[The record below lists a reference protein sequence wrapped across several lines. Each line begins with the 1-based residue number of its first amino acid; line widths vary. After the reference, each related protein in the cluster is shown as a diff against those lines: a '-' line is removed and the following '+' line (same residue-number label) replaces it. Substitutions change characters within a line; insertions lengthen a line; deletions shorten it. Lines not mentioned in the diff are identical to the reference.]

1 MDETTIITGACRYCG
16 QLHQTTGVTQEEAD
30 RIATQACQCDG
41 ARKEKRIRDVIR
53 DAKERAE
60 DLLGEGGALDGFVPI
75 EDGRVRDFIY
85 AAIELIAIGE
95 LNSTAMQI
103 SGRGAV
109 KVKSS
114 GVGGVK
120 IERSRTLKRSEETV

>member
-1 MDETTIITGACRYCG
+1 MENEIITGACRFCG
-16 QLHQTTGVTQEEAD
+16 QTHQTTGVTQEEAD

-75 EDGRVRDFIY
+75 EDSGVRDLIN

-95 LNSTAMQI
+95 LNSAAMQI
-103 SGRGAV
+103 NGRGAV

-120 IERSRTLKRSEETV
+120 IERTRTLRRSEETV

>member
-1 MDETTIITGACRYCG
+1 MENEIITGACRYCG

-53 DAKERAE
+53 DAREKAD
-60 DLLGEGGALDGFVPI
+60 DLLGE
-75 EDGRVRDFIY
+75 
-85 AAIELIAIGE
+85 IGE
-95 LNSTAMQI
+95 QEGFIQVENEGVRGLINDAITLVAYGELREASLQI
-103 SGRGAV
+103 IGRGVV

-114 GVGGVK
+114 GIGGVK
-120 IERSRTLKRSEETV
+120 IERTRTLKRSEETA

>member
-1 MDETTIITGACRYCG
+1 METGTVIGVCRYCG
-16 QLHQTTGVTQEEAD
+16 QTQQVRAETQEEAD
-30 RIATQACQCDG
+30 ARATQACQCDG

-75 EDGRVRDFIY
+75 EDSGVRALID
-85 AAIELIAIGE
+85 AAIELIAVGE
-95 LNSTAMQI
+95 LKEASMQI
-103 SGRGAV
+103 NGRGAV
-109 KVKSS
+109 KVKAS